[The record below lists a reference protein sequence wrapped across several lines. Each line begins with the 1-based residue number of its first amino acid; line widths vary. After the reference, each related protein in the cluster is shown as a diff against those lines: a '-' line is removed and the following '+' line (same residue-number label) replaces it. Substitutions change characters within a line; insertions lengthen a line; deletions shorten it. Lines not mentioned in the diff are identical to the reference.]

1 MLPLS
6 AVTTLSDAALLDH
19 VGALVARDQR
29 TTAELVASLSE
40 LDARRLYLGAGY
52 SSLFTYCTDVLH
64 LSEYAA
70 YGRIKAARRARRFPE
85 ILERL
90 ADGSVT
96 LTTVSLLAPLL
107 TSRNVSGLLKRA
119 RHKSKR
125 EVEHLVAEMR
135 PKPDVPTV
143 VRKTPSP
150 KSVSPTPSNASQSAE
165 PISMSLTAPPV
176 ARPADIRPLAAETY
190 KVQFT
195 LSRSGYEHLRRAQ
208 DLLRHSI
215 PNGDAAQIFERG
227 LTMLVEELEKKKLG
241 ATGRPNVSRPA
252 KKHSRYISTAVK
264 HEVWRRDGGRC
275 AFVGTRGRCTERA
288 FLEFHHVIPFADG
301 GATSAANLQLR
312 CRSHN
317 QHESNLWGN
326 LDPSQLGPDPAGS
339 GLGTKHSASTRGRE
353 PP

>member
-6 AVTTLSDAALLDH
+6 AVATLSDAALIDH
-19 VGALVARDQR
+19 VGALVAREQR

-52 SSLFTYCTDVLH
+52 SSLFTYCTQVLH

-70 YGRIKAARRARRFPE
+70 YGRIEAARCARRFPE

-90 ADGSVT
+90 ADGSLT
-96 LTTVSLLAPLL
+96 LTAVSLLAPLM
-107 TSRNVSGLLKRA
+107 TCGNASVLLKRA

-135 PKPDVPTV
+135 PKPSVATV
-143 VRKTPSP
+143 VRKTPLP
-150 KSVSPTPSNASQSAE
+150 RNKVQAPSNASNPAE
-165 PISMSLTAPPV
+165 PMSMSFTAPAV
-176 ARPADIRPLAAETY
+176 ARPADVRPLAAETY
-190 KVQFT
+190 RVQFT
-195 LSRSGYEHLRRAQ
+195 LSGRGYEYLRRAQ

-227 LTMLVEELEKKKLG
+227 LAMLVEELEKKKLG
-241 ATGRPNVSRPA
+241 ASARPGCSRA
-252 KKHSRYISTAVK
+252 TKRHSRHISPAVK
-264 HEVWRRDGGRC
+264 HEVWRRDGARC
-275 AFVGTRGRCTERA
+275 AFVGTRGRCEERA

-312 CRSHN
+312 CRAHN
-317 QHESNLWGN
+317 QHESNLWSN
-326 LDPSQLGPDPAGS
+326 VDVSQLGPDPAGTRS
-339 GLGTKHSASTRGRE
+339 ASKHSASTRGRE

>member
-6 AVTTLSDAALLDH
+6 AVATLSDAALLDH
-19 VGALVARDQR
+19 VGALVAREQR

-52 SSLFTYCTDVLH
+52 SSLFTYCTQVLH

-70 YGRIKAARRARRFPE
+70 YGRIEAARCARRFPE

-96 LTTVSLLAPLL
+96 MTTVNLLAPLL
-107 TSRNVSGLLKRA
+107 TSRNVSALLKRA

-125 EVEHLVAEMR
+125 EVEHLIAEMH

-143 VRKTPSP
+143 VRKTPLP
-150 KSVSPTPSNASQSAE
+150 KSMSPAPSNTSQSAE
-165 PISMSLTAPPV
+165 PMSMSFTAPPV
-176 ARPADIRPLAAETY
+176 ARPADVRPLAAETY

-195 LSRSGYEHLRRAQ
+195 LSRRGYEQLRRAQ
-208 DLLRHSI
+208 DLLRHCI

-227 LTMLVEELEKKKLG
+227 LAMLVEELEKKKFG
-241 ATGRPNVSRPA
+241 ATARPVASRATNKHTRHISAAVRREVS
-252 KKHSRYISTAVK
+252 
-264 HEVWRRDGGRC
+264 RRDGDRC
-275 AFVGTRGRCTERA
+275 AFIGTHGRCKERA

-312 CRSHN
+312 CRAHN

-326 LDPSQLGPDPAGS
+326 VDLSQLGPDPVGTGS
-339 GLGTKHSASTRGRE
+339 GAKHSASTRGRE